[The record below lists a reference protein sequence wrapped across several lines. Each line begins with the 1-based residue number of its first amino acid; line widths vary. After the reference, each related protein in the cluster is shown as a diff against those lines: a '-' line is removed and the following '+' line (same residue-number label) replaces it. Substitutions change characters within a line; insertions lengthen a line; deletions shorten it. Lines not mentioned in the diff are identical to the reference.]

1 MLERSHAL
9 PELQDPAAGPDP
21 SGDLDS
27 FLPESQRR
35 ADPEAGPAAWAG
47 EARGQLDFFGFSAH
61 PFSDVVSPRFFYGS
75 SVHEQAFKKML
86 MTVEGEIALGLVH
99 GPSGTGKTLLSQMLL
114 EYLNPEAYAPVLVL
128 VSPGMSKTALLK
140 EILAELLPEGTALP
154 AQTQALLD
162 RLHGCMAD
170 LHGRGR
176 KLVILIDEAHFLSAG
191 ALHLLRTLSNL
202 ETPDKKLA
210 ACLLFAEEL
219 FLRRL
224 AHPSYQSLRS
234 RIYMKVGLGPL
245 RLDETVQYVKFR
257 LLAAGRT
264 SPLIR
269 EEAFHEIHK
278 VSGGVCREINRVC
291 HNSLAEAF
299 LARQEIVD
307 RETVRRATA

>member
-9 PELQDPAAGPDP
+9 PELQDPPAGPDP

-27 FLPESQRR
+27 LLPESQRR
-35 ADPEAGPAAWAG
+35 EEPPSGPAAWAG
-47 EARGQLDFFGFSAH
+47 EARSQLDYFGFTTH
-61 PFSDVVSPRFFYGS
+61 PFSDVVNPQFFYGS

-99 GPSGTGKTLLSQMLL
+99 GASGTGKTLLTQMLL
-114 EYLNPEAYAPVLVL
+114 NYLNPQAYEPALVL

-140 EILAELLPEGTALP
+140 EILAEILPQGTALP

-162 RLHGCMAD
+162 RLHGRMAE
-170 LHGRGR
+170 LHSQGK

-191 ALHLLRTLSNL
+191 ALHLLRTISNL
-202 ETPDKKLA
+202 EAPDKKLA

-224 AHPSYQSLRS
+224 THPSYQSLRT
-234 RIYMKVGLGPL
+234 RIFMKVPL
-245 RLDETVQYVKFR
+245 TPMRLDETVQYIKFR
-257 LLAAGRT
+257 LLAAGRR
-264 SPLIR
+264 SPLIE

-278 VSGGVCREINRVC
+278 VSGGICREINRVC

-299 LARQEIVD
+299 LAERETVD
-307 RETVRRATA
+307 REVVRRATA